1 MPGLVI
7 RNGHVITPLER
18 RFTDLLVEDG
28 HIRALCD
35 IPDVPEGSQEIDASG
50 CYVAPGLV
58 DLQVNGGPGC
68 DFWADPSPAEVS
80 SLRTHMLERGVTSFL
95 PTLITDEVGHLE
107 RNIGFLTGQ
116 GAGAA
121 SQLEVE
127 IELSRMPGI
136 HLEGPCLSP
145 QRPGVHPGQH
155 LARPDPELFEKIV
168 TDAVS
173 MVTLAPELDPG
184 GASLAWLREKG
195 KLISLG
201 HSNATYEE
209 AEQAFERGVGLVT
222 HLFNAMPPLHHRAP
236 GAAGAALLDDRVSC
250 CLIAD
255 GLHLDPAAVEM
266 IFRLKG
272 KEKTVLVTDIA
283 HIGTTGG
290 DLVGSSITL
299 DEAVRNIV
307 SWGVADIGTAIAMA
321 SYNPAR
327 LLGLSDRIGSLTPGA
342 LADIVL
348 WDRRDLSV
356 RTVILG
362 GRVVFGG
369 QPSALSSVS

>member
-7 RNGHVITPLER
+7 RNGHLITPLER
-18 RFTDLLVEDG
+18 RFTSLLVENG
-28 HIRALCD
+28 HIKALCD
-35 IPDVPEGSQEIDASG
+35 NPGAPDGFQEIDASG

-68 DFWADPSPAEVS
+68 DFWADPSPSEVS
-80 SLRTHMLERGVTSFL
+80 SLQAYMLERGVTSFL

-107 RNIGFLTGQ
+107 KNIAFLTAQ
-116 GAGAA
+116 GAGGAA
-121 SQLEVE
+121 QLEAGT
-127 IELSRMPGI
+127 ELSRMPGI

-145 QRPGVHPGQH
+145 QRPGVHPSQH
-155 LARPDPELFEKIV
+155 LAKPGPELFSRIV

-173 MVTLAPELDPG
+173 MITLAPELDSG
-184 GASLAWLREKG
+184 GSALAWLREKG
-195 KLISLG
+195 KLVSLG
-201 HSNATYEE
+201 HSNATFEE
-209 AEQAFERGVGLVT
+209 AGQAFDRGVSLVT

-272 KEKTVLVTDIA
+272 REKTVLVTDIA

-307 SWGVADIGTAIAMA
+307 SWGVADIGAAVAMA

-327 LLGLSDRIGSLTPGA
+327 LLGLGDKIGSLTAGA
-342 LADIVL
+342 LADIIL
-348 WDRRDLSV
+348 LDRKDLRV

>member
-18 RFTDLLVEDG
+18 RFTSLLVEDG

-35 IPDVPEGSQEIDASG
+35 NPELPEASQVIDASG
-50 CYVAPGLV
+50 CYVTPGLV

-80 SLRTHMLERGVTSFL
+80 SLRAHMLERGVTSFL

-107 RNIGFLTGQ
+107 KNISFLTGL

-121 SQLEVE
+121 SQLEIE
-127 IELSRMPGI
+127 TELSRMPGI

-145 QRPGVHPGQH
+145 QRPGVHPSQH

-173 MVTLAPELDPG
+173 MITLAPELDSG
-184 GASLAWLREKG
+184 GTALAWLREKG

-209 AEQAFERGVGLVT
+209 AEQAFERGVGMVT

-255 GLHLDPAAVEM
+255 GLHLDPATVEM

-272 KEKTVLVTDIA
+272 REKTVLVTDIA

-307 SWGVADIGTAIAMA
+307 NWGVSDIGTAIAMA

-327 LLGLSDRIGSLTPGA
+327 LLGLSDKIGSLTPGA

-348 WDRRDLSV
+348 WDRKDLSV